1 MNLEVLKFVDSGLRV
16 VPHSIG
22 CLSKLRELDV
32 SLNRLLETLPD
43 TIMHCKMLE
52 KIDVSGK
59 RGYTDAFKFFP
70 GWMREL
76 PALKEVN
83 SSNTKSNEITWMGN
97 IIQRKHHKPNPDTP
111 KEVYNPN
118 SLQALALSA
127 IISNGKNMSV
137 LSLLPTNSHYQVENY
152 LSANNVRICAH
163 CRDLITTSK
172 GLLYCIS

>member
-1 MNLEVLKFVDSGLRV
+1 MNLEVLTFVDSGLRV

-32 SLNRLLETLPD
+32 SLNGQLETLPD

-59 RGYTDAFKFFP
+59 SGYTNSFKFFP

-76 PALKEVN
+76 PALKEIKR
-83 SSNTKSNEITWMGN
+83 SSTKSNEVTWVGGT
-97 IIQRKHHKPNPDTP
+97 IHREHRKPNPNAT

-152 LSANNVRICAH
+152 LNANNVRICAH
-163 CRDLITTSK
+163 CRNLITTLK
-172 GLLYCIS
+172 GL